1 MSKTQTINTIR
12 CNATTILSESRATT
26 ATINNYDYLLNLS
39 KRMLAIE
46 EAIYQYDLVSPFGIR
61 NEPIANTIANSIHRT
76 MVALVPSYGLGDF
89 DWDGIGEDLAIIVGN
104 AAYILEACDED
115 GMAQGVC
122 DRYNQFITMC
132 EIQTRLDDQWLTDL
146 AND

>member
-1 MSKTQTINTIR
+1 MAITQALHTLR
-12 CNATTILSESRATT
+12 YNANTILSESRATT
-26 ATINNYDYLLNLS
+26 ATISNYDYLLNLS

-46 EAIYQYDLVSPFGIR
+46 EATYQIELVSPSGIR
-61 NEPIANTIANSIHRT
+61 NEPVANVVANSIHKA
-76 MVALVPSYGLGDF
+76 MIKLIPSFGLGDF

-104 AAYILEACDED
+104 AAYTLEACDED

-122 DRYNQFITMC
+122 DRYNQFMVMC
-132 EIQTRLDDQWLTDL
+132 EIQERLDEEWLTTI

>member
-12 CNATTILSESRATT
+12 YNATTILSESRAST
-26 ATINNYDYLLNLS
+26 ATINNYDYLLNLA

-46 EAIYQYDLVSPFGIR
+46 EAIYQIDLVSPFGIR
-61 NEPIANTIANSIHRT
+61 NEPVANIVANSIHRT

-132 EIQTRLDDQWLTDL
+132 EIQTRLDEQWLTDL

>member
-12 CNATTILSESRATT
+12 YNATTILSESRATG
-26 ATINNYDYLLNLS
+26 ATISNYDYLLNLS

-46 EAIYQYDLVSPFGIR
+46 EAIYQIDLISPFGIR
-61 NEPIANTIANSIHRT
+61 KEPVANSVANSIHKT
-76 MVALVPSYGLGDF
+76 VMGLIPCFGLGDF
-89 DWDGIGEDLAIIVGN
+89 DWDGLGEDLAIIAGN

-122 DRYNQFITMC
+122 DKYNQFITMC
-132 EIQTRLDDQWLTDL
+132 EIQAGLDEHGYLDCE
-146 AND
+146 

>member
-12 CNATTILSESRATT
+12 YNATTILSESRATT
-26 ATINNYDYLLNLS
+26 ATISNYDYLLNLS

-46 EAIYQYDLVSPFGIR
+46 EAIYQIDLVSPFGIR
-61 NEPIANTIANSIHRT
+61 KEPVANVVANSIHKT
-76 MVALVPSYGLGDF
+76 VMSLIPCFGLGDF
-89 DWDGIGEDLAIIVGN
+89 DWGGLGEDLAIIAGN

-132 EIQTRLDDQWLTDL
+132 EIQASLDEHGYLDCE
-146 AND
+146 

>member
-1 MSKTQTINTIR
+1 MAITHALHTIR
-12 CNATTILSESRATT
+12 YNANTILSESRATT

-46 EAIYQYDLVSPFGIR
+46 GAMYQIELVSPFEIWF
-61 NEPIANTIANSIHRT
+61 EPVANVVANSIHKA
-76 MVALVPSYGLGDF
+76 MIKLIPAYGLGDF
-89 DWDGIGEDLAIIVGN
+89 DWDGIGEDLTIIVGN
-104 AAYILEACDED
+104 AASTLEACDEG

-122 DRYNQFITMC
+122 DRYNLFITMC
-132 EIQTRLDDQWLTDL
+132 EIQEKLDEQWLTDL

>member
-12 CNATTILSESRATT
+12 YNATTILSESRATT
-26 ATINNYDYLLNLS
+26 ATISNYNYLLNLS

-46 EAIYQYDLVSPFGIR
+46 EAIYQIDLVSPFGIR
-61 NEPIANTIANSIHRT
+61 KEPVANSVANSIHKA
-76 MVALVPSYGLGDF
+76 MIKLIPAYGLGDF
-89 DWDGIGEDLAIIVGN
+89 DWAGIGEDLAIIVGN
-104 AAYILEACDED
+104 SAYILEACDEE

-132 EIQTRLDDQWLTDL
+132 EIQERLDEQWLTDI